1 MSKVIGIDLG
11 TTNSCV
17 ALMEGKDAKVIE
29 NTEGARTTPSMVAFA
44 EDGERLVGQSAK
56 RQAVTN
62 PGNTL
67 SAIKRLIG
75 RRFDDPITEKD
86 KKLVSYEIVKGE
98 NGDAWVEVEDKKY
111 SPSQISGFILQK
123 MKETAESYLGETV
136 TEAVITVPAYFNDSQ
151 RQATKDAGKIAGLE
165 VLRII
170 NEPTAA
176 ALAYGLEKEATGTIA
191 VYDLGGGTFDISI
204 LEIGDG
210 VFEVKSTN
218 GDTFLGG
225 EDFDNHIVNFLA
237 DEFKKEQGIDLR
249 EDKLALQ
256 RLKEAA
262 EKAKIELSST
272 MQTEI
277 NQPFISAD
285 KSGPKHLNVKLT
297 RAKLETLVEDLIKR
311 TVEPCKKALKDAGLK
326 AKDIDEVILVGGM
339 TRMPKVIETVKKF
352 FDREPHKGVNPD
364 EVVAIGAAIQGGVLK
379 GDVKHVLLLD
389 VTPLSLGIETL
400 GGVFTRLIDRNIT
413 IPTRKSQIFSTAEDN
428 QTAVTIR
435 VFQGERE
442 MASDNKPLGQFDLV
456 GIPPS
461 ARGMPQIDVTFDID
475 ANGIVNVSAKDKATG
490 KEQRIRIQASGG
502 LSDDDI
508 ERMVNEAEEHA
519 EEDKKQRQT
528 VEARNAADALIHSSE
543 KNLKEYGDKV
553 SDDERQAIEDG
564 IKDLKEALEG
574 DDAES
579 ITAKTGTLT
588 EATMKLGEAM
598 YKAAQ
603 EDTAAGGD
611 DSDDDD
617 AAEGAG
623 GDGSDGAKVVDAD
636 FEEVNPEDG
645 TEDTKEDETKDE
657 VKDGA
662 ETDSEDRGDA
672 GSEDGAGEPSD
683 EDADFEDAD
692 PDKKKK

>member
-44 EDGERLVGQSAK
+44 EGGERLVGQSAK

-111 SPSQISGFILQK
+111 SPSQISAFILQK

-379 GDVKHVLLLD
+379 GDVKDVLLLD

-413 IPTRKSQIFSTAEDN
+413 IPTRKSQIFSSAEDN

-442 MASDNKPLGQFDLV
+442 MASDNKILGQFDLV

-508 ERMVNEAEEHA
+508 ERMVNEAGEHA

-636 FEEVNPEDG
+636 FEEVDPEDG

-662 ETDSEDRGDA
+662 ETNSEDRGDA
-672 GSEDGAGEPSD
+672 DSEDGAGEPSD

-692 PDKKKK
+692 SDKKKK